1 MSRDEWKD
9 RRGEEEDRMIKLLR
23 GEASEGKNA
32 QWFRNAKDWDVSTRP
47 FVCLF
52 GKGIRDDTE
61 KISLLSRVR
70 QSYSNHK
77 PLKYE
82 AAINIW
88 VR

>member
-1 MSRDEWKD
+1 MINLRGKD
-9 RRGEEEDRMIKLLR
+9 NSSGKVNAMGKVTFWGKVNLRGMVNLR
-23 GEASEGKNA
+23 GEVN
-32 QWFRNAKDWDVSTRP
+32 
-47 FVCLF
+47 

-61 KISLLSRVR
+61 KKSLLSRVR

-88 VR
+88 VRQT